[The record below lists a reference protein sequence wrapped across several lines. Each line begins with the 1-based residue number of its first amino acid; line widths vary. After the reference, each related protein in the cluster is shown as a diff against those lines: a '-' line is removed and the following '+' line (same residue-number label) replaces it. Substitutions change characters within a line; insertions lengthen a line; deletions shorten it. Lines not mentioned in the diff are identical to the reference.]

1 MRKFF
6 GYLTDFLRRV
16 AFIVLLVLLV
26 IVVSV
31 SWAVCV
37 VLYDPIKWILTGD
50 YTDPDERGNIII
62 GKANDLIDH
71 AKKLEDLTKP
81 NGNGQTS
88 STRPVS

>member
-1 MRKFF
+1 M
-6 GYLTDFLRRV
+6 DFLRNLLSIPLRI

-31 SWAVCV
+31 AWCGCV

-50 YTDPDERGNIII
+50 YTDPNERGEIII
-62 GKANDLIDH
+62 DKANDLLDH

-88 STRPVS
+88 STRPVA